1 MEKGQIRFGGDDRF
15 NTFEKNQI
23 FLYATNKLN
32 KLNDT
37 SIIVGGDT
45 LTKGKEVV
53 VEIPS
58 KYYVGVPLI
67 KNFLISDK
75 ITLRP
80 DGQFKISK

>member
-1 MEKGQIRFGGDDRF
+1 MEKGQIRFGGEDRF

-23 FLYATNKLN
+23 FLYATNKSN

-37 SIIVGGDT
+37 LILVGANNVQGNLET
-45 LTKGKEVV
+45 EG
-53 VEIPS
+53 
-58 KYYVGVPLI
+58 KYYVGIPLI
-67 KNFLISDK
+67 KNFLISDM